1 MPSAAPL
8 PESFGR
14 YRVVEE
20 LGSGAMGIVYLCVD
34 PMLARPV
41 AIKVL
46 KGAEHLPPDERTQY
60 EARFRQEAEAAGR
73 LSHPDIVQ
81 IYDIGPSWL
90 VMEFVEGRTLQA
102 LLHSD
107 ASVAVRE
114 VVRIVQRVADALD
127 HAHHHGIVH
136 RDIKPANVM
145 LQQDGGVKVMDFGVA
160 RLDSST
166 LTAVGTVLGSVRYM
180 APEQMMGQRVDG
192 RADVFSLAAVAY
204 ELLTGRSPYPGRTVT
219 EVVARVVH
227 GRHVPPRE
235 VDGRFPPQL
244 DAVFAG
250 AFMAQPSERFTR
262 ALDLARSLADV
273 LRPVGALEVRLGG
286 TAGGGSTTTDGR
298 APTRKLESTHV
309 LAGETSL
316 AAPTAAQAAPVEAG
330 DASASTRLMEP
341 APARPARAP
350 AGDTGASTRV
360 MEVAGPQLTVESEP
374 SGAQVELDG
383 RPVGRTPLLG
393 LPVGTGRHHL
403 RVASPGRRTAELD
416 VELTAEQPIL
426 VLTLE
431 LHERDEE
438 TVAPGP
444 GVTPPVRLSGDLPR
458 LPAEWRRA
466 GLSGR
471 VEAEALV
478 DAQGCVT
485 ELRLLSSAGPTL
497 DEAFVVCVRAW
508 RFTPARRAGRHVATW
523 LRLRHEF

>member
-1 MPSAAPL
+1 MSSPAPL

-20 LGSGAMGIVYLCVD
+20 LGSGAMGVVYLCVD

-46 KGAEHLPPDERTQY
+46 KGTEHLSVDERAQY

-102 LLHSD
+102 LLRSD
-107 ASVAVRE
+107 GSLAVRE

-235 VDGRFPPQL
+235 VDGRLPHQI

-250 AFMAQPSERFTR
+250 AFTAQPAERYAR
-262 ALDLARSLADV
+262 ALDFARALADV
-273 LRPVGALEVRLGG
+273 LRPVGGLEVRLGG
-286 TAGGGSTTTDGR
+286 GTAGGASTTTDGR

-316 AAPTAAQAAPVEAG
+316 VASAAPGPAPAEAADPG
-330 DASASTRLMEP
+330 ASTRLIEP
-341 APARPARAP
+341 APARPAAVEA
-350 AGDTGASTRV
+350 AGATRV
-360 MEVAGPQLTVESEP
+360 MDVAGPQLTVESEP
-374 SGAQVELDG
+374 SGAEVELDG

-393 LPVGTGRHHL
+393 LPVGPGRHRL
-403 RVASPGRRTAELD
+403 RVASPGRRTADLDLELGPD
-416 VELTAEQPIL
+416 QPAL

-431 LHERDEE
+431 LHERGEE

-444 GVTPPVRLSGDLPR
+444 GVAPPVRLSGDLPR
-458 LPAEWRRA
+458 LPSEWRRA

-478 DAQGCVT
+478 DAQGRVA
-485 ELRLLSSAGPTL
+485 ELRLLASAGPVL
-497 DEAFVVCVRAW
+497 DEAFLESVRAW
-508 RFTPARRAGRHVATW
+508 RFTPARRAGRHVAMW

>member
-1 MPSAAPL
+1 MSSAVPL

-20 LGSGAMGIVYLCVD
+20 LGFGAMGVVYLCVD

-41 AIKVL
+41 AVKVL
-46 KGAEHLPPDERTQY
+46 KGSEQLPPDERAQY

-102 LLHSD
+102 LLRSD
-107 ASVAVRE
+107 TSLPVRE

-235 VDGRFPPQL
+235 VDDRFPPQL

-250 AFMAQPSERFTR
+250 AFAARPSERFLR
-262 ALDLARSLADV
+262 ALDFARALADV
-273 LRPVGALEVRLGG
+273 LRPVGGLDIHLGGG
-286 TAGGGSTTTDGR
+286 TAAASTTTDGR
-298 APTRKLESTHV
+298 APTRKLESTRV
-309 LAGETSL
+309 LAGEPSL
-316 AAPTAAQAAPVEAG
+316 VARVQAPPG
-330 DASASTRLMEP
+330 PDAVVDPGASTRLLEP
-341 APARPARAP
+341 APPRPSPDEA
-350 AGDTGASTRV
+350 GASTRLL
-360 MEVAGPQLTVESEP
+360 EATGPQLTVESDP
-374 SGAQVELDG
+374 PGAQVDLDG
-383 RPVGRTPLLG
+383 QSVGRTPLLG
-393 LPVGTGRHHL
+393 RPLGIGRHRL
-403 RVASPGRRTAELD
+403 RVSAPGRRTAELE
-416 VELTAEQPIL
+416 VELTAEQPVL

-431 LHERDEE
+431 LHAQGPPS
-438 TVAPGP
+438 VNPGP
-444 GVTPPVRLSGDLPR
+444 GVTPPVRLSGELPR
-458 LPAEWRRA
+458 LPPEWREA

-478 DAQGCVT
+478 DAQGCVV
-485 ELRLLSSAGPTL
+485 ELRLLASGGPAL
-497 DEAFVVCVRAW
+497 DAAFVECVRAW
-508 RFTPARRAGRHVATW
+508 RFTPARRAGRHVAMW